1 VRVSRH
7 CYRSNACAGGE
18 ILDAAFA
25 DARCL
30 LPLALA
36 KMTPMTP
43 MTPKRTLDTKG
54 LKCPLPVLKARR
66 AMKELAAGDV
76 LEVLA
81 TDPGALKDFRAFC
94 ETTGDT
100 LLASRQEGEVY
111 VFHIRKAA

>member
-1 VRVSRH
+1 M
-7 CYRSNACAGGE
+7 
-18 ILDAAFA
+18 DAAFA

-30 LPLALA
+30 PPPALA
-36 KMTPMTP
+36 KMTP

-111 VFHIRKAA
+111 VFHIRKAE